1 MNIPLLWPV
10 GGLFSLLRELHML
23 QQNSYFASRYLK
35 WVLHSR
41 KKYVYHALIL
51 VLFVLAFILFGSSRP
66 MAMTIGFGVWPLTM
80 IPVWFRS
87 RKKAIKPLVFTARV
101 KRQIVTACVLLSA
114 AGVLTV
120 FVLEWMIYVLIV
132 LSVLTPLTAL
142 ARTVRG
148 DRYLVTIDQDFAAV
162 ISACAT
168 AKPGRLETW
177 INAPIEA
184 AVRRYYYNDARRI
197 LREHKPMIVIGI
209 TGSYGKT
216 STKYALT
223 RLLEEKYNVCC
234 TPGNFNT
241 TLGVVRTIRENLR
254 PTDDVFIVEMG
265 AKKVGDIRE
274 ICELVQPDMGII
286 TSVGEQH
293 LDTFKTP
300 ENVCRTKFE
309 LADAVARKGG
319 RIYLNMDC
327 EPERERAGG
336 YDHVGYGHGEWDV
349 RITEGTSDRMGSSFV
364 LNREGRFLSLQTK
377 LLGAHAVLNLAGAVA
392 VAMDL
397 GVSERDIRFAASKLT
412 PVSHR
417 LELKPFLKGSLLIDD
432 AYNANPAG
440 SLEAVRVLS
449 CFDGYRKILITPG
462 LVELGERE
470 YACNA
475 DLGRA
480 AMDVCDLIV
489 FVGQKRSVPL
499 MAGARESA
507 RFDESCVRVV
517 SSFREAM
524 DSVSGSLNASTV
536 TLLENDLPDNYS
548 E

>member
-1 MNIPLLWPV
+1 MNIPLLWPALSCTFLAV

-142 ARTVRG
+142 LA
-148 DRYLVTIDQDFAAV
+148 L
-162 ISACAT
+162 
-168 AKPGRLETW
+168 W